1 MLSKTA
7 APDRVKIAQR
17 VAKELQD
24 GEVVNL
30 GVGIPTMIPDYLGDK
45 DIYLQS
51 ENGLLGIGPTPPDD
65 EIDMDIISASKEPI
79 TIIPGASLFN
89 SSTSFAMIRGGH
101 VDSAILGAL
110 QVDETGLI
118 ANWAVPGKD
127 ILGVGG
133 AMDLVAGAKKIIL
146 SLTHQSKDKTPKLV
160 KELSYPRSG
169 VRKANMVVTEK
180 AVFTFEKETMYLV
193 EIASGITVEE
203 LKKITDARFEISPN
217 LVSDY

>member
-1 MLSKTA
+1 
-7 APDRVKIAQR
+7 
-17 VAKELQD
+17 
-24 GEVVNL
+24 
-30 GVGIPTMIPDYLGDK
+30 MIPDYLGDK